1 MRFEKLLVINIS
13 QNHTDTGRKLNV
25 HKMFRRRPR
34 RLICFQFTSC
44 VYGVYIDIDNWDVK
58 GGLSGLRQFLAT
70 ESPLKRMKNA
80 F

>member
-1 MRFEKLLVINIS
+1 MRLFTGDKLIVR
-13 QNHTDTGRKLNV
+13 TDKPTFPIDTERKLNV
-25 HKMFRRRPR
+25 LCIFYSRNVSI
-34 RLICFQFTSC
+34 LIL
-44 VYGVYIDIDNWDVK
+44 VYIDIDNWDVK